1 MIEVYKITHEI
12 YDPLTTN
19 LLLTKDLAN
28 INTRCHNFKLNKP
41 RVNTKQFQY
50 FFTNRIINLWNSLPM
65 DLVNAKSINS
75 FKNKIDII
83 LNVHMF
89 TTNYRSYH
97 MKFHNVLKP
106 DYYDTMKFPPPQRK
120 RNTKPL

>member
-1 MIEVYKITHEI
+1 MRDLEYIQRLKVLNLPSLEFRRVRGYMIEVYEITHEI

-50 FFTNRIINLWNSLPM
+50 FFTNRIINLWNSLPT
-65 DLVNAKSINS
+65 DLVNAKYVNS
-75 FKNKIDII
+75 FKNKIDMF

-89 TTNYRSYH
+89 TT
-97 MKFHNVLKP
+97 VAI
-106 DYYDTMKFPPPQRK
+106 
-120 RNTKPL
+120 